1 MLLVKYL
8 YFLKYVVAEIQLK
21 FIFSILRNE
30 YNYRDNNSYK
40 KLRFY
45 NPL

>member
-8 YFLKYVVAEIQLK
+8 YFLKYIVAEIQLK
-21 FIFSILRNE
+21 FIFFILRNE

-40 KLRFY
+40 KRPIH

>member
-1 MLLVKYL
+1 MLFVKYL

-21 FIFSILRNE
+21 FIFFILRNE
-30 YNYRDNNSYK
+30 HNYRDNNSYK
-40 KLRFY
+40 KLSFH